1 MFGEAKGLDHA
12 DGNTFAMQEAVAV
25 AGGGFKGVAEGV
37 AEVEEGAN
45 ALFRLIFGNDGGLG
59 AAALVNGVSA
69 RLGIAA
75 QQDVRIGFQPFE
87 K

>member
-1 MFGEAKGLDHA
+1 
-12 DGNTFAMQEAVAV
+12 MQETVAV
-25 AGGGFKGVAEGV
+25 ARRRFQGVAKGV

-45 ALFRLIFGNDGGLG
+45 ALFRLIFGDNGSLG
-59 AAALVNGVSA
+59 AATLANGISA

-75 QQDVRIGFQPFE
+75 QQDFRIGFQPFE